1 MSLAGCQ
8 TAAERQQALIAKLNR
23 SCDQL
28 GYTSG
33 PQRLECLRTMA
44 QIEQA
49 NEAAEEAR
57 TQRAAA
63 ALQAAGKASRASA
76 PAPPRQVFQRPRSA
90 EIWRAWSS
98 ATAFRGVGMIWL
110 KRLLMVL
117 GALWLISIFAGAVIL
132 WGNDW
137 RFGAAA
143 SWLAWRL

>member
-1 MSLAGCQ
+1 MKKLVLVLLLGGVSLAGCQ

-33 PQRLECLRTMA
+33 PQRLECLRTIA

-63 ALQAAGKASRASA
+63 ALQAAGQSLQSIGAGA
-76 PAPPRQVFQRPRSA
+76 PAPSFPTTTQCRNLA
-90 EIWRAWSS
+90 
-98 ATAFRGVGMIWL
+98 GM
-110 KRLLMVL
+110 VQCN
-117 GALWLISIFAGAVIL
+117 SF
-132 WGNDW
+132 
-137 RFGAAA
+137 
-143 SWLAWRL
+143 